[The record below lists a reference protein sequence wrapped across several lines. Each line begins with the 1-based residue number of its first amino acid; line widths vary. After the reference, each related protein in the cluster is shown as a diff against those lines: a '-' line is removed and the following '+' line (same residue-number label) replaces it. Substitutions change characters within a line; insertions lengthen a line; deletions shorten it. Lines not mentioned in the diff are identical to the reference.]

1 MRHIDPRVADPAAT
15 VTGET
20 PASDLQTRRQSL
32 KSIGRFAAATAP
44 AMLVLLRPGEAG
56 ACHGGN
62 GNGNG
67 NGNGQSKHSFG

>member
-1 MRHIDPRVADPAAT
+1 MCRDQVDVPAPGEEGADT
-15 VTGET
+15 
-20 PASDLQTRRQSL
+20 LQTRRQSL

-67 NGNGQSKHSFG
+67 HGHGKHSFG